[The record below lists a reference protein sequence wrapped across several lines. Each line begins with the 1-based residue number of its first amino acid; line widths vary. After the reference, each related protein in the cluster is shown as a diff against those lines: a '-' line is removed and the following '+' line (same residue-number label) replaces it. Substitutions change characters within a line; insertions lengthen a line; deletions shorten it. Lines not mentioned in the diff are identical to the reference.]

1 MRLDGVNG
9 CLAQSHRARTV
20 TSGAYRFFPFESGAG
35 HRTWFLSPHPFP
47 GLQSGATVV
56 VVVDTGDIVVV
67 VEVLAVVVG
76 EPFGV
81 NAVSSKDAATAVVYW
96 NDALTATSVASST
109 HADATVTL

>member
-1 MRLDGVNG
+1 M
-9 CLAQSHRARTV
+9 
-20 TSGAYRFFPFESGAG
+20 
-35 HRTWFLSPHPFP
+35 
-47 GLQSGATVV
+47 
-56 VVVDTGDIVVV
+56 VVV

-109 HADATVTL
+109 QADATVTL